1 MKTYVVT
8 GESHICFD
16 DEEKTIISITNSS
29 RVDNSAIAYTKDPMA
44 FRAVYDHA
52 MSEISGS
59 DRPVGSAPLFQT
71 DSEEIFNSVREL
83 VLNKLNA
90 LI

>member
-44 FRAVYDHA
+44 FRAVYEHA
-52 MSEISGS
+52 I
-59 DRPVGSAPLFQT
+59 
-71 DSEEIFNSVREL
+71 N
-83 VLNKLNA
+83 
-90 LI
+90 